1 MNLIVEIG
9 NTRLKVL
16 VFEKDTIRFEKK
28 IALDTGDFSIEELK
42 SFDVKKAILSGSGDM
57 EHKWILELK
66 TQFPFIQLFN
76 KSSIKSIQYKYQTPE
91 TLGNDRVLN
100 GYAASKIF
108 PKQSNLIID
117 CGTCLTFSFID
128 SENVFWGGSISPGLK
143 MRAISMHKYTQKL
156 PFVDTKEDFFSVMGF
171 NTEESLKSGLYIGL
185 QAEIEYRIAYFLEK
199 FNEINIILTGGDAHF
214 FENRLKNKIFADS
227 NLTFKGLN
235 YILNEVE

>member
-16 VFEKDTIRFEKK
+16 VFEKDNILFEKK
-28 IALDTGDFSIEELK
+28 IVLDTDRFSIEALK
-42 SFDVKKAILSGSGDM
+42 SFDIKKAILSGSGNM
-57 EHKWILELK
+57 EHKWIGEIK
-66 TQFPFIQLFN
+66 TLFPFIQLFE
-76 KSSIKSIQYKYQTPE
+76 KSNIKSIQYKYQTPE
-91 TLGNDRVLN
+91 TLGNDRLLN
-100 GYAASKIF
+100 AYAACRLF
-108 PKQSNLIID
+108 PKKHNLIID

-128 SENVFWGGSISPGLK
+128 AENVFWGGSISPGLK
-143 MRAISMHKYTQKL
+143 MRAISMHEYTQKL
-156 PFVDTKEDFFSVMGF
+156 PFVDTKEDFFSTIGF
-171 NTEESLKSGLYIGL
+171 NTEESIKSGLFVGL
-185 QAEIEYRIAYFLEK
+185 QAEIDYRIAYFLEK

>member
-16 VFEKDTIRFEKK
+16 VFEKDTILFEKK
-28 IALDTGDFSIEELK
+28 IALDTGNFSIEELK
-42 SFDVKKAILSGSGDM
+42 SFDIKKAILSGSGDM
-57 EHKWILELK
+57 EHKWISEIK
-66 TQFPFIQLFN
+66 TQFPFIQLFE
-76 KSSIKSIQYKYQTPE
+76 KSTIKSIQYKYQTPE
-91 TLGNDRVLN
+91 TLGNDRLLN
-100 GYAASKIF
+100 AYAACRLF
-108 PKQSNLIID
+108 PNQSNLIID

-143 MRAISMHKYTQKL
+143 MRAISMHEHTQKL
-156 PFVDTKEDFFSVMGF
+156 PLVDTKEDFFSVLGF
-171 NTEESLKSGLYIGL
+171 NTEESLKSGLFVGL
-185 QAEIEYRIAYFLEK
+185 QAEIAYRIAYFLEK